1 LENLPRLGQGNRSK
15 IGEPWEWVSLNIFPS
30 FAGRRVRSFS
40 TLFLPRRGYNPAQGS
55 PLPSLGGEDF
65 MRQKT
70 FSLVAGLIF
79 LLIAVMHVL
88 RLALKWEVVLNGWS
102 VPMWVSA
109 MAIVITAYLGFES
122 LKLSRRS

>member
-1 LENLPRLGQGNRSK
+1 
-15 IGEPWEWVSLNIFPS
+15 
-30 FAGRRVRSFS
+30 
-40 TLFLPRRGYNPAQGS
+40 
-55 PLPSLGGEDF
+55 
-65 MRQKT
+65 MRQKA

-88 RLALKWEVVLNGWS
+88 RLALKWEVVLNDWS
-102 VPMWVSA
+102 VPMWASA

>member
-1 LENLPRLGQGNRSK
+1 LPFT
-15 IGEPWEWVSLNIFPS
+15 EPFKRILTPGV
-30 FAGRRVRSFS
+30 
-40 TLFLPRRGYNPAQGS
+40 YNPDRGS

-70 FSLVAGLIF
+70 FSLVVGLIF

-88 RLALKWEVVLNGWS
+88 RLALKWQAVLNGWS

-109 MAIVITAYLGFES
+109 IAIVITAYLAFEG
-122 LKLSRRS
+122 LNLGMRKKE